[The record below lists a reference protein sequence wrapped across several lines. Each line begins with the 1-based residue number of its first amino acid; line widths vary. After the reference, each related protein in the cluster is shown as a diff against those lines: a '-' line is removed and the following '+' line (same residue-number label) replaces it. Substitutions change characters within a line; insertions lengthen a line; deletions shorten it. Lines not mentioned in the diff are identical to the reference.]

1 MEESEI
7 IELFRSRN
15 ERAVEEAEK
24 LFGRK
29 LLSIAVR
36 ILGDPEDAKECV
48 NETLWKAWSAM
59 PAGGPEYLR
68 AYLLK
73 ICRNE
78 AINML
83 RYKNAEK
90 RQGVILELTAEMEQ
104 SIPNRMEE
112 AKIEARELEA
122 SINRFLTE
130 LPEEKRKIFM
140 RRYWPKST
148 CILFGITSL
157 PLSGWNILGMENRV
171 VEPHSSSDVLIDLSK
186 AYDLSRIGPLEQ
198 EKDWYY
204 PVLTDD
210 RFLFGHDWQCTV
222 DFEGRAE
229 ESQKISGEWRE
240 PAPEPE
246 RPELSASSFRFENWH
261 APLDS
266 MILSGVFGEQ
276 QNGLFSEEINLAGE
290 GGESV
295 YAVAAS
301 RVLETGFEARKGK
314 YVILL
319 LEDGTEVTYAHLKE
333 IQVQEGETKE
343 AGETIG
349 TLGATGMATGPNL
362 ALKVCVDGEPMDP
375 IRQGIPSGRRR
386 R

>member
-1 MEESEI
+1 MKGLDLI
-7 IELFRSRN
+7 DAVG
-15 ERAVEEAEK
+15 RAENRFVEEADAMPEK
-24 LFGRK
+24 KGKKSRVRMNAWMKAAACAACFLLFSVPVLAKEYRYS
-29 LLSIAVR
+29 LWDHELAFERVEY
-36 ILGDPEDAKECV
+36 LGDGKVVIRIWNGSDTALRLQENVKLCTFYGNQEFEQLP
-48 NETLWKAWSAM
+48 
-59 PAGGPEYLR
+59 GG
-68 AYLLK
+68 K
-73 ICRNE
+73 IR
-78 AINML
+78 
-83 RYKNAEK
+83 
-90 RQGVILELTAEMEQ
+90 
-104 SIPNRMEE
+104 
-112 AKIEARELEA
+112 
-122 SINRFLTE
+122 
-130 LPEEKRKIFM
+130 
-140 RRYWPKST
+140 
-148 CILFGITSL
+148 
-157 PLSGWNILGMENRV
+157 MENRV

-186 AYDLSRIGPLEQ
+186 AYDLSQIGPLES

-204 PVLTDD
+204 LVLTDD
-210 RFLFGHDWQCTV
+210 RFLFGHDWQCAV

-229 ESQKISGEWRE
+229 ESQKISGEWGE

-246 RPELSASSFRFENWH
+246 RQELSVSSFRFENWH
-261 APLDS
+261 APLDT

-276 QNGLFSEEINLAGE
+276 RNGLFSEEINLAGE

-362 ALKVCVDGEPMDP
+362 ALKVCVDGEPVDP
-375 IRQGIPSGRRR
+375 IR
-386 R
+386 